1 MSLSACCCSFLLKGW
16 ASTRL
21 NQVPPGSFA
30 REASIR
36 AQRPGA
42 FKRPS
47 RTLFLKKIACPSA
60 SSWGNHCLALPSIA
74 FQCLE
79 QHPCHT
85 GFARPD
91 TLRMSARRGRTVALA
106 ARRMSGFLPLSLPRS
121 KRIFDQRKIPTTPSK
136 GSGELHR
143 QGHLPRAGCMCLCA
157 SGWLLSYKEL
167 SLARWRPSEDPSMG
181 ERLSGG
187 FPLPLRELTVWLR
200 TSIFTDPLA
209 SDLVVSWACSLHPAW

>member
-30 REASIR
+30 REVSIR

-91 TLRMSARRGRTVALA
+91 TLRMSARRG
-106 ARRMSGFLPLSLPRS
+106 AR
-121 KRIFDQRKIPTTPSK
+121 
-136 GSGELHR
+136 
-143 QGHLPRAGCMCLCA
+143 
-157 SGWLLSYKEL
+157 
-167 SLARWRPSEDPSMG
+167 
-181 ERLSGG
+181 
-187 FPLPLRELTVWLR
+187 LPLRH
-200 TSIFTDPLA
+200 A
-209 SDLVVSWACSLHPAW
+209 GCVVSCLFPFRGQNASSINAKSPPPHPRGAGSCIVKGICLGQDACVCAHQAGY